1 MSHIR
6 KKAIEG
12 LKTGDT
18 FSVTRTFTEHDV
30 MIYGEISGDY
40 NPVHYDERF
49 ASVKNFKGRVCHGLL
64 VAGMVTEI
72 GGQIG
77 WLASG
82 MNLKFRQPVYIGDSI
97 TCTLKVVELT
107 DGCRANGEAK
117 VVNQAGIN
125 VMECTLTGII
135 PGAPEQKILSLMVAE
150 GDPTNKKAQK
160 KQS

>member
-12 LKTGDT
+12 LKAGDS
-18 FSVTRTFTEHDV
+18 FSVTRTFTEQDV
-30 MIYGEISGDY
+30 IMFGEISGDY

-49 ASVKNFKGRVCHGLL
+49 AWVKKFKGRVCHGLL

-77 WLASG
+77 WLASS
-82 MNLKFRQPVYIGDSI
+82 MNLKFRQPVYIGDTI
-97 TCTLKVVELT
+97 TCTLSVVEA
-107 DGCRANGEAK
+107 GEGGRARAEA
-117 VVNQAGIN
+117 VFLNQGGFK

-135 PGAPEQKILSLMVAE
+135 PGASEQEVLTQMVAE
-150 GDPTNKKAQK
+150 GDPTNKRENK
-160 KQS
+160 KEF